1 MAEPVWELDR
11 PSGKAQRKEADVRVM
26 FVCTGNICRS
36 PLAQAV
42 LEKMARD
49 RGVAEHLQ
57 VESSGTD
64 GWHVGENADS
74 RMRETAAARGVPLDH
89 RARQFSPGDLQDFD
103 LIFAMGSNH
112 LKAIREIDRRR
123 GGQARARVLLFRE
136 FDPAL
141 PGGGKAP
148 DVPDPYY
155 GGPEGFHE
163 VYRIVE
169 RTCDEIL
176 NGIQEGRLP

>member
-1 MAEPVWELDR
+1 
-11 PSGKAQRKEADVRVM
+11 M

-36 PLAQAV
+36 PLAQAI
-42 LEKMARD
+42 LEKMALD
-49 RGVAEHLQ
+49 RGVSEQIQ

-74 RMRETAAARGVPLDH
+74 RMRETAAAQGVNLNH
-89 RARQFSPGDLQDFD
+89 RARQFSAGDLQEYD
-103 LIFAMGSNH
+103 LVFAMGRNH
-112 LKAIREIDRRR
+112 LKAIREIARRE
-123 GGQARARVLLFRE
+123 GGSARAKVVLFRE

-141 PGGGKAP
+141 SGGGNPP

-155 GGPEGFHE
+155 GGAEGFRE

-176 NGIQEGRLP
+176 NEIQEERLP